1 MTGLRFLWSRPWLAA
16 LFALGLLSG
25 CGSSIDAEQVRVCR
39 STLPAL
45 NPGASITVLRSQGG
59 PAPDSLRI
67 DYEAAYPGR
76 PVLDRYV
83 ICRFAAQGLSPN
95 KAELVGLSTEYG
107 PLSGASLYFLKNYY
121 LGTPEGVAGD
131 PGSPPDAGVAEIP
144 APLAYWLQQLLASM
158 PRTAIYAL
166 LSVAYALVFGLSGR
180 INLAF
185 GELAAVGSAA
195 TVAGATIVLAAGI
208 SSPAVGLAA
217 GLLAALFA
225 GAFHSAVGGYIT
237 IGRIRTVS
245 TQPSLIATVGLSLFL
260 MEYLRIVQSPV
271 TVWLP
276 PIWSEAWL
284 LARAGDFPVS
294 LAPITALTSSI
305 GMTASLGLIWLIK
318 ASPFGRA
325 WRAYADDAHAAAL
338 FGVDGPRL
346 LVATLALAGA
356 SAGLSGLLIVA
367 QYGGLGFAGGFQFG
381 LKALIAAIIGGI
393 GSIPGALMGGFA
405 VGLFETFWS
414 AYLPIEMRDMA
425 LYAALVIF
433 LIFRPGGLL
442 GWGDPT
448 PRSV

>member
-16 LFALGLLSG
+16 LVALGLLSG
-25 CGSSIDAEQVRVCR
+25 CGSSGDAEQVRVCR
-39 STLPAL
+39 SALPAL
-45 NPGASITVLRSQGG
+45 NPGASITVLRTKEG
-59 PAPDSLRI
+59 PGPDSLRI
-67 DYEAAYPGR
+67 DYEAAYPDR
-76 PVLDRYV
+76 PVLDRYA
-83 ICRFAAQGLSPN
+83 ICRFPAQGLSPN

-121 LGTPEGVAGD
+121 LGTPEGIAGD
-131 PGSPPDAGVAEIP
+131 PGSPPDSDVAEIP
-144 APLAYWLQQLLASM
+144 AALAYWLQQFLASL

-180 INLAF
+180 ISLAF

-195 TVAGATIVLAAGI
+195 TVAGATIVLALGG
-208 SSPAVGLAA
+208 SSPALGLAA

-225 GAFHSAVGGYIT
+225 GAFHSAVGGYFT
-237 IGRIRTVS
+237 IGRIKAAS

-260 MEYLRIVQSPV
+260 MEYLRLVQSPV

-276 PIWSEAWL
+276 PIWSQAWL

-294 LAPITALTSSI
+294 LAPITALTASI
-305 GMTASLGLIWLIK
+305 GLAASLSLIWLIK
-318 ASPFGRA
+318 ASSFGRA
-325 WRAYADDAHAAAL
+325 WRAYADDARAAAL
-338 FGVDGPRL
+338 FGVDGSRL
-346 LVATLALAGA
+346 LLATLALAGA

-393 GSIPGALMGGFA
+393 GSVPGALMGGVA

-425 LYAALVIF
+425 LYAALIIF

-442 GWGDPT
+442 GWSDPT